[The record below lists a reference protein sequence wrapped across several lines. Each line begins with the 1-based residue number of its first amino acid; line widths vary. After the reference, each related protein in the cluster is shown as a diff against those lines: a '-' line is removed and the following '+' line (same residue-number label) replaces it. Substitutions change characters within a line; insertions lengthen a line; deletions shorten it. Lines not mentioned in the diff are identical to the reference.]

1 MSIRCYREKSSK
13 IRAVF
18 VSNQKIPTGI
28 KCHLFVH
35 TTCKVS
41 ADGITC
47 PNQAAAGTEWAVMDW
62 RRRLCLAPLVIALL
76 VCVGIFWYRAKRKE
90 HPYTDA
96 VLAAEEFSGGEGDG
110 GYPLS
115 ED

>member
-1 MSIRCYREKSSK
+1 MME
-13 IRAVF
+13 
-18 VSNQKIPTGI
+18 
-28 KCHLFVH
+28 
-35 TTCKVS
+35 
-41 ADGITC
+41 
-47 PNQAAAGTEWAVMDW
+47 W
-62 RRRLCLAPLVIALL
+62 RRRLCWVALVIALL
-76 VCVGIFWYRAKRKE
+76 VCVGIFWYRAKEKE

>member
-1 MSIRCYREKSSK
+1 M
-13 IRAVF
+13 
-18 VSNQKIPTGI
+18 
-28 KCHLFVH
+28 
-35 TTCKVS
+35 
-41 ADGITC
+41 
-47 PNQAAAGTEWAVMDW
+47 
-62 RRRLCLAPLVIALL
+62 IALL

-110 GYPLS
+110 RYPLS

>member
-1 MSIRCYREKSSK
+1 ME
-13 IRAVF
+13 
-18 VSNQKIPTGI
+18 
-28 KCHLFVH
+28 
-35 TTCKVS
+35 
-41 ADGITC
+41 
-47 PNQAAAGTEWAVMDW
+47 W
-62 RRRLCLAPLVIALL
+62 RRRLRWVALVIALL

-96 VLAAEEFSGGEGDG
+96 VLAAEEFSGGEWDV